1 MKAPEVGG
9 CVTIAIVAVLVA
21 ARVEQRMRDAQ
32 QSLGAAV
39 AECKDRHESGDLK
52 TQRETALC
60 MNKAQHEIMGPVEP
74 YRDLLARE
82 TSYRLVLADQVD
94 RKEISSD
101 QADALFAKFY
111 SELETEARNRNATQ
125 AQINNQNAQAA
136 AAVPWASPAIEAL
149 QGRAPGAP

>member
-1 MKAPEVGG
+1 MKPPAVGR

-21 ARVEQRMRDAQ
+21 ACAEQRMRDAQ

-60 MNKAQHEIMGPVEP
+60 VNKAQREIMGPVEP
-74 YRDLLARE
+74 YGDLLAQE
-82 TSYRLVLADQVD
+82 ASYRLVLADQVD
-94 RKEISSD
+94 RREISSD

-111 SELETEARNRNATQ
+111 SGLETEARNRDATQ

-136 AAVPWASPAIEAL
+136 AAVPL
-149 QGRAPGAP
+149 GVTCY